1 MKNYL
6 SDPHCRYTSLA
17 LGKSP
22 TTCLRPRRPG
32 PPPKKT
38 IPQLFYYLEEKSSAQ
53 KRSQHSRLCR
63 RPSRCGWL
71 DYWFC
76 SQLSQGVRHYA
87 AIPYTLCYSF
97 VVCVCICVCS
107 TLNITFHLSHCLHFL
122 HTEMV
127 DVTDKYNA
135 AAAKQTATVHA
146 ANLANTL
153 LDRFVSKQAP
163 KDITK

>member
-53 KRSQHSRLCR
+53 SDHNIQSCVDGHHDAVNWTIGFARNCR
-63 RPSRCGWL
+63 RGCVIMRQYHTRC
-71 DYWFC
+71 
-76 SQLSQGVRHYA
+76 
-87 AIPYTLCYSF
+87 AIPLLCVWVYVCVLHSTLLSTFHTACTSFTQKWSMLRTNTTPRQQNKRLQYTLQ
-97 VVCVCICVCS
+97 ILL
-107 TLNITFHLSHCLHFL
+107 THCWIDL
-122 HTEMV
+122 
-127 DVTDKYNA
+127 
-135 AAAKQTATVHA
+135 
-146 ANLANTL
+146 
-153 LDRFVSKQAP
+153 
-163 KDITK
+163 